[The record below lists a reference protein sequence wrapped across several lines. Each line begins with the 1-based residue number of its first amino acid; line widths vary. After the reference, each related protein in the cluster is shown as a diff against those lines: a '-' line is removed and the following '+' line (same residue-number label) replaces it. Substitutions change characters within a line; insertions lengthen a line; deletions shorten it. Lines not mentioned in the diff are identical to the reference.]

1 MTRQEEI
8 ESAAK
13 ALRAEMEQEP
23 IPASLEPAAIEAM
36 LLARQNTGG
45 TDPSQSMPDFKVGAA
60 RQRPRMRRW
69 PIALAACLTLLA
81 GAGVAAATTQGAL
94 FGPFNTGFDAPAAL
108 PQNSL
113 DGADTQ
119 ALDEAAKATAAT
131 PFATAESY
139 EQVRACLVA
148 YEEVTEDV
156 AASAFVTKGIARAEN
171 AAADTVAAGLSA
183 DGGLSSAKHAA
194 AVTDTH
200 VRTEGVGEAD
210 VVKTDGRHL
219 YILQDDAATIAIVDP
234 GDGRMS
240 AVGAVE
246 APEEAQASEFYLD
259 DGKLYLLSTVFPE
272 GIEQEDGS
280 YTFPP
285 ETTRLDTYD
294 VSDPANPTHLATLT
308 QSGTYRT
315 SRFADGYV
323 YLFSDLWSYDTAK
336 REDPAAYVPS
346 VNGEVLKCGD
356 IYLPPAQLGDHYLV
370 ITSISTANPGT
381 TADQKAVLC
390 DGGSV
395 YMSGESIFLYETT
408 GQNWGI
414 MPIARFEDTVGEVDA
429 IAEDVTEND
438 DATEGAAVD
447 SPSNDAGENVNGEEA
462 VDDKPEAED
471 EVFAEDESLGPETP
485 ADDQTPANDDPN
497 QDAKEDEA
505 PVSSESDVTQTCIR
519 KFSFEGGKLEGVA
532 QAKVDG
538 IVDDSFCLDEYDG
551 HLRVVT
557 TIYRGSDESE
567 NALYILDDQLKETGR
582 IGNIAP
588 GEQVYSARF
597 LGNTGYFVTFKQV
610 DPLFSVDLSDPANPT
625 ILGQLKIPGFS
636 EYLHPYSE
644 NLLLGIGMSA
654 DDAGATDG
662 VKLSMFDVSDP
673 ADVSEVATEVLD
685 EAYYSDIFYDYR
697 AALID
702 PASNI
707 IGFPVS
713 GSRSEEFCVYGYSDG
728 SFSQQMRE
736 DVNGTGWQPARGV
749 RIGNVLYVV
758 KGNAVES
765 YEIGTY
771 NKIDDLL
778 I

>member
-8 ESAAK
+8 EFAAK
-13 ALRAEMEQEP
+13 ALRAEMEQES
-23 IPASLEPAAIEAM
+23 IPASLEPAAIETM
-36 LLARQNTGG
+36 LLAQQNAGG
-45 TDPSQSMPDFKVGAA
+45 AGSSQPVPGVKVEAA
-60 RQRPRMRRW
+60 SRRSHVRRW

-81 GAGVAAATTQGAL
+81 GVGVAAAATQGAL
-94 FGPFNTGFDAPAAL
+94 FGPFNTGFDTPAAL
-108 PQNSL
+108 PQDGLN
-113 DGADTQ
+113 GADVK
-119 ALDEAAKATAAT
+119 ALDETARATAAN

-148 YEEVTEDV
+148 YEE
-156 AASAFVTKGIARAEN
+156 ANGLSSGGFAFQDIATMET
-171 AAADTVAAGLSA
+171 AAADNAAPRAAA
-183 DGGLSSAKHAA
+183 DGGLSSTKQASAF
-194 AVTDTH
+194 TDTN

-219 YILQDDAATIAIVDP
+219 YILQDDATTIAIVDP
-234 GDGRMS
+234 NDGHMS
-240 AVGAVE
+240 ATGTVE
-246 APEEAQASEFYLD
+246 APEKAQVSEFYLD

-272 GIEQEDGS
+272 GIEQEDGT

-294 VSDPANPTHLATLT
+294 VSDPANPTHLATIT

-346 VNGEVLKCGD
+346 VNGEIMKCGD

-370 ITSISTANPGT
+370 ITSINTENPGS

-414 MPIARFEDTVGEVDA
+414 MPIARSLDMVGEVDVA
-429 IAEDVTEND
+429 AEDVAGNT
-438 DATEGAAVD
+438 DAPEDVPTD
-447 SPSNDAGENVNGEEA
+447 LPSNDANENTDGEEA
-462 VDDKPEAED
+462 PGDEPEATEEAPGGD
-471 EVFAEDESLGPETP
+471 ETPESETP
-485 ADDQTPANDDPN
+485 ADDQPPADNDPGQDP
-497 QDAKEDEA
+497 KEDEA
-505 PVSSESDVTQTCIR
+505 PASSESDVPQTCIR
-519 KFSFEGGKLEGVA
+519 KFSFKDGKLEGVA

-551 HLRVVT
+551 NLRVVT
-557 TIYRGSDESE
+557 TIYRNDESE
-567 NALYILDDQLKETGR
+567 NALYVLDGQLKETGR
-582 IGNIAP
+582 IDNIAP

-654 DDAGATDG
+654 NDAGATDG

-673 ADVSEVATEVLD
+673 ANVSEVATEVLE
-685 EAYYSDIFYDYR
+685 EAYYSDVFYDYR

-702 PASNI
+702 PASNM

-728 SFSQQMRE
+728 SFNQQMRE

-749 RIGNVLYVV
+749 RIGNVLYVA

-765 YEIGTY
+765 YEIGAY

>member
-13 ALRAEMEQEP
+13 ALRGEMEQEP

-36 LLARQNTGG
+36 LLAQQSASSTG
-45 TDPSQSMPDFKVGAA
+45 PLQSMPDVKAEAA
-60 RQRPRMRRW
+60 RQRPHMRRW

-81 GAGVAAATTQGAL
+81 GVGVAAAATQGAL
-94 FGPFNTGFDAPAAL
+94 FGPFNTGFDSPAAL
-108 PQNSL
+108 PQDSLNS
-113 DGADTQ
+113 ADVR
-119 ALDEAAKATAAT
+119 ALDEAAHATAAN
-131 PFATAESY
+131 PFTTAKSY

-148 YEEVTEDV
+148 HEEAIEAVGVSAFAAKDV
-156 AASAFVTKGIARAEN
+156 ARTESATLDGASAGL
-171 AAADTVAAGLSA
+171 AADS
-183 DGGLSSAKHAA
+183 GLSSTKQAA
-194 AVTDTH
+194 AFTDTN

-210 VVKTDGRHL
+210 VVKTDGQHL
-219 YILQDDAATIAIVDP
+219 FILQDDAATIAIVDP
-234 GDGRMS
+234 GDGSMS
-240 AVGAVE
+240 AIGAVE
-246 APEEAQASEFYLD
+246 APEEAQVSEFYLN

-272 GIEQEDGS
+272 GIEQEDGT
-280 YTFPP
+280 YTFPS

-294 VSDPANPTHLATLT
+294 VADPANPAHLASLI
-308 QSGTYRT
+308 QSGTYHT
-315 SRFADGYV
+315 SRFTDGFV
-323 YLFSDLWSYDTAK
+323 YLFSDLWSYDTSK

-346 VNGEVLKCGD
+346 VNGEVMKCGD
-356 IYLPPAQLGDHYLV
+356 ICLPPAQLGDHYLV
-370 ITSISTANPGT
+370 VTSINTANPGT
-381 TADQKAVLC
+381 TADQKAILC

-414 MPIARFEDTVGEVDA
+414 MPIARFEDT
-429 IAEDVTEND
+429 
-438 DATEGAAVD
+438 
-447 SPSNDAGENVNGEEA
+447 AGETDMAATKEADNSEGSATSEE
-462 VDDKPEAED
+462 DPAEQ
-471 EVFAEDESLGPETP
+471 P
-485 ADDQTPANDDPN
+485 
-497 QDAKEDEA
+497 
-505 PVSSESDVTQTCIR
+505 SESDVVQTCIR
-519 KFSFEGGKLEGVA
+519 KFSFENGKLEGVA

-557 TIYRGSDESE
+557 TIYRDNGESD
-567 NALYILDDQLKETGR
+567 NALYVMNDKLEETGR
-582 IGNIAP
+582 IDNIAP

-644 NLLLGIGMSA
+644 DLLLGIGMSA

-673 ADVSEVATEVLD
+673 ANVSEVATEVLE

-702 PASNI
+702 PASNM
-707 IGFPVS
+707 IGFPIS
-713 GSRSEEFCVYGYSDG
+713 GSRSEEFCVYSYSDG
-728 SFSQQMRE
+728 SFSRQMRE

-749 RIGNVLYVV
+749 RIGDVLYVV

-765 YEIGTY
+765 YRIGGY
-771 NKIDDLL
+771 QKIDDLL